1 MSAASGRPTPW
12 ISTTSSWT
20 PSACSRILMTFG
32 SITRKNSACISLV
45 IDKDKTSYEALLAL
59 SAMLKVS
66 SNAYKDERGYKFRLM
81 NLYSS
86 TVSFGAVRYGN
97 KYLFNILLECPLDK
111 FIESSFSSLESKVFK
126 TYKDLIYKG
135 FAHDEAKLMLVKGRM
150 IRDNGDTTAN
160 PFFMALEGL
169 RKNFFPEATFGYP
182 PCGDNT
188 RIMSLTFDD
197 LEKALEAVRK
207 ADAYIGSVGFQK
219 KGREF
224 GKLFSIGEKAPEW
237 KFDISVEDKV
247 SDLSLI
253 KDGITSS
260 CIAIGY
266 QIEAEQG
273 NKGHAL
279 KNILSKVL
287 SDDNSPL
294 FQGLR
299 EEKGLTYGVDVS
311 FPKGDKAMIVSSV
324 IDAKNV
330 DEFIKTTDKLLSTCA
345 ESITQE
351 RLDDIKKA
359 IKTSI
364 DDMFGEPTTYA
375 LALNKSVLN
384 QSPSTAD
391 ELMKLYDSI
400 TLDDV
405 KDAIKSLKKV
415 GSFTVNPSKE
425 N

>member
-1 MSAASGRPTPW
+1 MNKYSGLILRPTGE
-12 ISTTSSWT
+12 
-20 PSACSRILMTFG
+20 F
-32 SITRKNSACISLV
+32 RKNSACISLI

-59 SAMLKVS
+59 SVMLKVS
-66 SNAYKDERGYKFRLM
+66 SNAYKDERGYKLRLM

-330 DEFIKTTDKLLSTCA
+330 NEFIKTTDQLLSTCA

-415 GSFTVNPSKE
+415 GSFTINPSKE

>member
-1 MSAASGRPTPW
+1 MNKYSGLILRP
-12 ISTTSSWT
+12 SGE
-20 PSACSRILMTFG
+20 F
-32 SITRKNSACISLV
+32 RKNSACISLI

-59 SAMLKVS
+59 SVMLKVS
-66 SNAYKDERGYKFRLM
+66 SNAYKDERGYKLRLM

-330 DEFIKTTDKLLSTCA
+330 NEFIKTTDQLLSTCA

-415 GSFTVNPSKE
+415 GSFTINPSKE

>member
-1 MSAASGRPTPW
+1 MNKYSGLILRP
-12 ISTTSSWT
+12 SGE
-20 PSACSRILMTFG
+20 F
-32 SITRKNSACISLV
+32 RKNSACISLV

-59 SAMLKVS
+59 SVMLKVS
-66 SNAYKDERGYKFRLM
+66 SNAYKDERGYKLRLM

-197 LEKALEAVRK
+197 LEKALEAVRE

-224 GKLFSIGEKAPEW
+224 GKLFNIGEKAPEW

-330 DEFIKTTDKLLSTCA
+330 NEFIKTTNQLLSTCA

-415 GSFTVNPSKE
+415 GSFTINPSKE

>member
-1 MSAASGRPTPW
+1 MNKYSGLILRP
-12 ISTTSSWT
+12 SGE
-20 PSACSRILMTFG
+20 F
-32 SITRKNSACISLV
+32 RKNSACISLV

-59 SAMLKVS
+59 SVMLKVS
-66 SNAYKDERGYKFRLM
+66 SNAYKDERGYKLRLM

-160 PFFMALEGL
+160 PFFMAIEGL

-330 DEFIKTTDKLLSTCA
+330 NEFIKTTDKLLSTCA

>member
-1 MSAASGRPTPW
+1 MNKYSGLILRP
-12 ISTTSSWT
+12 SGE
-20 PSACSRILMTFG
+20 F
-32 SITRKNSACISLV
+32 RKNSACISLI

-59 SAMLKVS
+59 SVMLKVS
-66 SNAYKDERGYKFRLM
+66 SNAYKDERGYKLRLM

-324 IDAKNV
+324 IDVKNV
-330 DEFIKTTDKLLSTCA
+330 NEFIKTTDQLLSTCA

-391 ELMKLYDSI
+391 ELIKLYDSI

>member
-1 MSAASGRPTPW
+1 MNKYSGLILRP
-12 ISTTSSWT
+12 SGE
-20 PSACSRILMTFG
+20 F
-32 SITRKNSACISLV
+32 RKNSACISLV

-59 SAMLKVS
+59 SVMLKVS
-66 SNAYKDERGYKFRLM
+66 SNAYKDERGYKLRLM

-182 PCGDNT
+182 PCGDNM

-330 DEFIKTTDKLLSTCA
+330 NEFIKTTDQLLSTCA

-400 TLDDV
+400 TLGDV

-415 GSFTVNPSKE
+415 GSFTINPSKE

>member
-1 MSAASGRPTPW
+1 MNKYSGLILRP
-12 ISTTSSWT
+12 SGE
-20 PSACSRILMTFG
+20 F
-32 SITRKNSACISLV
+32 RKNSACISLV

-59 SAMLKVS
+59 SVMLKVS
-66 SNAYKDERGYKFRLM
+66 SNAYKDERGYKLRLM

-219 KGREF
+219 RGREF

>member
-1 MSAASGRPTPW
+1 MNKYSGLILRP
-12 ISTTSSWT
+12 SGE
-20 PSACSRILMTFG
+20 F
-32 SITRKNSACISLV
+32 RKNSACISLV

-59 SAMLKVS
+59 SVMLKVS
-66 SNAYKDERGYKFRLM
+66 SNAYKDERGYKLRLM

-224 GKLFSIGEKAPEW
+224 GKLFSIGEKAPKW

-330 DEFIKTTDKLLSTCA
+330 NEFIKTTDQLLSTCA

-400 TLDDV
+400 TLGDV

-415 GSFTVNPSKE
+415 GSFTINPSKE

>member
-1 MSAASGRPTPW
+1 MNKYSGLILRP
-12 ISTTSSWT
+12 SGE
-20 PSACSRILMTFG
+20 F
-32 SITRKNSACISLV
+32 RKNSACISLI

-59 SAMLKVS
+59 SVMLKVS
-66 SNAYKDERGYKFRLM
+66 SNAYKDERGYKLRLM

-330 DEFIKTTDKLLSTCA
+330 NEFIKTTDQLLSTCA

-351 RLDDIKKA
+351 RLDDIKRA

-415 GSFTVNPSKE
+415 GSFTINPSKE

>member
-1 MSAASGRPTPW
+1 MNKYSGLILRP
-12 ISTTSSWT
+12 SGE
-20 PSACSRILMTFG
+20 F
-32 SITRKNSACISLV
+32 RKNSACISLV

-59 SAMLKVS
+59 SVMLKVS
-66 SNAYKDERGYKFRLM
+66 SNAYKDERGYKLRLM

-311 FPKGDKAMIVSSV
+311 FPKGDKVMIVSSV

-330 DEFIKTTDKLLSTCA
+330 DEFIKTTDQLLSTCA

-384 QSPSTAD
+384 QSPSTVD

-400 TLDDV
+400 TLGDV

>member
-1 MSAASGRPTPW
+1 MNKYSGLILRP
-12 ISTTSSWT
+12 SGE
-20 PSACSRILMTFG
+20 F
-32 SITRKNSACISLV
+32 RKNSACISLV

-59 SAMLKVS
+59 SVMLKVS
-66 SNAYKDERGYKFRLM
+66 SNAYKDERGYKLRLM

-330 DEFIKTTDKLLSTCA
+330 NEFIKTTDQLLSTCA

-359 IKTSI
+359 KKTSI

-400 TLDDV
+400 TLGDV

>member
-1 MSAASGRPTPW
+1 MNKYSGLILRP
-12 ISTTSSWT
+12 SGE
-20 PSACSRILMTFG
+20 F
-32 SITRKNSACISLV
+32 RKNSACISLI

-59 SAMLKVS
+59 SVMLKVS
-66 SNAYKDERGYKFRLM
+66 SNAYKDERGYKLRLM

-111 FIESSFSSLESKVFK
+111 FIEFSFSSLESKVFK

-160 PFFMALEGL
+160 PFFMAIEGL

-330 DEFIKTTDKLLSTCA
+330 NEFIKTTDQLLSTCA

-415 GSFTVNPSKE
+415 GSFTINPSKE

>member
-1 MSAASGRPTPW
+1 MNKYSGLILRP
-12 ISTTSSWT
+12 SGE
-20 PSACSRILMTFG
+20 F
-32 SITRKNSACISLV
+32 RKNSACISLV

-59 SAMLKVS
+59 SVMLKVS
-66 SNAYKDERGYKFRLM
+66 SNAYKDERGYKLRLM

-197 LEKALEAVRK
+197 LEKALEAVRE

-219 KGREF
+219 RGREF

>member
-1 MSAASGRPTPW
+1 MNKYSGLILRP
-12 ISTTSSWT
+12 SGE
-20 PSACSRILMTFG
+20 F
-32 SITRKNSACISLV
+32 RKNSACISLV

-59 SAMLKVS
+59 SVMLKVS
-66 SNAYKDERGYKFRLM
+66 SNAYKDERGYKLRLM

-224 GKLFSIGEKAPEW
+224 GKLFSIGEKVPEW

-330 DEFIKTTDKLLSTCA
+330 NEFIKTTDQLLSTCA

-359 IKTSI
+359 KKTSI

>member
-1 MSAASGRPTPW
+1 MNKYSGLILRP
-12 ISTTSSWT
+12 SGE
-20 PSACSRILMTFG
+20 F
-32 SITRKNSACISLV
+32 RKNSACISLV

-59 SAMLKVS
+59 SVMLKVS
-66 SNAYKDERGYKFRLM
+66 SNAYKDERGYKLRLM

-253 KDGITSS
+253 KDEITSS

-330 DEFIKTTDKLLSTCA
+330 NEFIKTTDQLLSTCA

-400 TLDDV
+400 TLGDV

-415 GSFTVNPSKE
+415 GSFTINPSKE

>member
-1 MSAASGRPTPW
+1 MNKYSGLILRP
-12 ISTTSSWT
+12 SGE
-20 PSACSRILMTFG
+20 F
-32 SITRKNSACISLV
+32 RKNSACISLV
-45 IDKDKTSYEALLAL
+45 IDKDKTCYEALLVL
-59 SAMLKVS
+59 SVMLKVS
-66 SNAYKDERGYKFRLM
+66 SNAYKDERGYKLRLM

-111 FIESSFSSLESKVFK
+111 YIESSFSSLESKVFK

-135 FAHDEAKLMLVKGRM
+135 FDHDEAKLMLVKGRM

-279 KNILSKVL
+279 KKILSKVL

>member
-1 MSAASGRPTPW
+1 MNKYSGLILRP
-12 ISTTSSWT
+12 SGE
-20 PSACSRILMTFG
+20 F
-32 SITRKNSACISLV
+32 RKNSACISLV

-59 SAMLKVS
+59 SVMLKVS
-66 SNAYKDERGYKFRLM
+66 SNAYKDERGYKLRLM

-111 FIESSFSSLESKVFK
+111 YIESSFSSLESKVFK

-135 FAHDEAKLMLVKGRM
+135 FDHDEAKLMLVKGRM

>member
-1 MSAASGRPTPW
+1 MNKYSGLILRP
-12 ISTTSSWT
+12 SGE
-20 PSACSRILMTFG
+20 F
-32 SITRKNSACISLV
+32 RKNSACISLV

-59 SAMLKVS
+59 SVMLKVS
-66 SNAYKDERGYKFRLM
+66 SNAYKDERGYKLRLM

-311 FPKGDKAMIVSSV
+311 FPKGDKVMIVSSV

-330 DEFIKTTDKLLSTCA
+330 EEFIKTTDKLLSTCA

>member
-1 MSAASGRPTPW
+1 MNKYSGLILRP
-12 ISTTSSWT
+12 SGE
-20 PSACSRILMTFG
+20 F
-32 SITRKNSACISLV
+32 RKNSACISLV

-59 SAMLKVS
+59 SVMLKVS
-66 SNAYKDERGYKFRLM
+66 SNAYKDERGYKLRLM

-126 TYKDLIYKG
+126 TYKDLVYKG

-330 DEFIKTTDKLLSTCA
+330 NEFIKTTDQLLSTCA

-400 TLDDV
+400 TLGDV

>member
-1 MSAASGRPTPW
+1 MNKYSGLILRP
-12 ISTTSSWT
+12 SGE
-20 PSACSRILMTFG
+20 F
-32 SITRKNSACISLV
+32 RKNSACISLV

-59 SAMLKVS
+59 SVMLKVS
-66 SNAYKDERGYKFRLM
+66 SNAYKDERGYKLRLM

-330 DEFIKTTDKLLSTCA
+330 DEFIKTTDQLLSTCA

-359 IKTSI
+359 KKTSI

>member
-1 MSAASGRPTPW
+1 MNKYSGLILRP
-12 ISTTSSWT
+12 SGE
-20 PSACSRILMTFG
+20 F
-32 SITRKNSACISLV
+32 RKNSACISLV

-59 SAMLKVS
+59 SVMLKVS
-66 SNAYKDERGYKFRLM
+66 SNAYKDERGYKLRLM

-135 FAHDEAKLMLVKGRM
+135 FDHDEAKLMLVKGRM

-247 SDLSLI
+247 RDLSLI

-279 KNILSKVL
+279 KKILSKVL

-330 DEFIKTTDKLLSTCA
+330 EEFIKTTDKLLSTCA

-384 QSPSTAD
+384 QFPSTAD

>member
-1 MSAASGRPTPW
+1 MNKYSGLILRP
-12 ISTTSSWT
+12 SGE
-20 PSACSRILMTFG
+20 F
-32 SITRKNSACISLV
+32 RKNSACISLV

-59 SAMLKVS
+59 SVMLKVS
-66 SNAYKDERGYKFRLM
+66 SNAYKDERGYKLRLM

-219 KGREF
+219 KGKEF

>member
-1 MSAASGRPTPW
+1 MNKYSGLILRP
-12 ISTTSSWT
+12 SGE
-20 PSACSRILMTFG
+20 F
-32 SITRKNSACISLV
+32 RKNSACISLI

-59 SAMLKVS
+59 SVMLKVS
-66 SNAYKDERGYKFRLM
+66 SNAYKDERGYKLRLM

-330 DEFIKTTDKLLSTCA
+330 NEFIKTTDQLLSTCA

-351 RLDDIKKA
+351 RLDDIKKV

-415 GSFTVNPSKE
+415 GSFTINPSKE

>member
-1 MSAASGRPTPW
+1 MNKYSGLILRP
-12 ISTTSSWT
+12 SGE
-20 PSACSRILMTFG
+20 F
-32 SITRKNSACISLV
+32 RKNSACISLI

-59 SAMLKVS
+59 SVMLKVS
-66 SNAYKDERGYKFRLM
+66 SNAYKDERGYKLRLM

-224 GKLFSIGEKAPEW
+224 GKLFSIGEKVPEW

-330 DEFIKTTDKLLSTCA
+330 NEFIKTTDQLLSTCA

-415 GSFTVNPSKE
+415 GSFTINPSKE

>member
-1 MSAASGRPTPW
+1 MNKYSGLILRP
-12 ISTTSSWT
+12 SGE
-20 PSACSRILMTFG
+20 F
-32 SITRKNSACISLV
+32 RKNSACISLV
-45 IDKDKTSYEALLAL
+45 IDKEKTSYEALLAL
-59 SAMLKVS
+59 SVMLKVS
-66 SNAYKDERGYKFRLM
+66 SNAYKDERGYKLRLM

-160 PFFMALEGL
+160 PFFMAIEGL

-197 LEKALEAVRK
+197 LEKALEAVRE

>member
-1 MSAASGRPTPW
+1 MNKYSGLILRP
-12 ISTTSSWT
+12 SGE
-20 PSACSRILMTFG
+20 F
-32 SITRKNSACISLV
+32 RKNSACISLV

-59 SAMLKVS
+59 SVMLKVS
-66 SNAYKDERGYKFRLM
+66 SNAYKDERGYKLRLM

-330 DEFIKTTDKLLSTCA
+330 NEFIKTTDKLLSTCA

>member
-1 MSAASGRPTPW
+1 MNKYSGLILRP
-12 ISTTSSWT
+12 SGE
-20 PSACSRILMTFG
+20 F
-32 SITRKNSACISLV
+32 RKNSACISLV

-59 SAMLKVS
+59 SVMLKVS
-66 SNAYKDERGYKFRLM
+66 SNAYKDERGYKLRLM

-207 ADAYIGSVGFQK
+207 ADAYIGSVGFQR

>member
-1 MSAASGRPTPW
+1 MNKYSGLILRP
-12 ISTTSSWT
+12 SGE
-20 PSACSRILMTFG
+20 F
-32 SITRKNSACISLV
+32 RKNSACISLI

-59 SAMLKVS
+59 SVMLKVS
-66 SNAYKDERGYKFRLM
+66 SNAYKDERGYKLRLM

-219 KGREF
+219 KGRQF

-330 DEFIKTTDKLLSTCA
+330 DEFIKTTDQLLSTCA

-415 GSFTVNPSKE
+415 GSFTINPSKE

>member
-1 MSAASGRPTPW
+1 MNKYSGLILRP
-12 ISTTSSWT
+12 SGE
-20 PSACSRILMTFG
+20 F
-32 SITRKNSACISLV
+32 RKNSACISLV

-59 SAMLKVS
+59 SVMLKVS
-66 SNAYKDERGYKFRLM
+66 SNAYKDERGYKLRLM

-287 SDDNSPL
+287 SDDSSPL

-330 DEFIKTTDKLLSTCA
+330 NEFIKTTDQLLSTCA

-384 QSPSTAD
+384 QSPSTVD

-400 TLDDV
+400 TLGDV

>member
-1 MSAASGRPTPW
+1 MNKYSGLILRP
-12 ISTTSSWT
+12 SGE
-20 PSACSRILMTFG
+20 F
-32 SITRKNSACISLV
+32 RKNSACISLV

-59 SAMLKVS
+59 SVMLKVS
-66 SNAYKDERGYKFRLM
+66 SNAYKDERGYKLRLM

-299 EEKGLTYGVDVS
+299 EEKGLTYGVDVL

-330 DEFIKTTDKLLSTCA
+330 EEFIKTTDKLLSTCA

>member
-1 MSAASGRPTPW
+1 MNKYSGLILRP
-12 ISTTSSWT
+12 SGE
-20 PSACSRILMTFG
+20 F
-32 SITRKNSACISLV
+32 RKNSACISLV

-59 SAMLKVS
+59 SVMLKVS
-66 SNAYKDERGYKFRLM
+66 SNAYKDERGYKLRLM

-351 RLDDIKKA
+351 RLDDIKRA

-415 GSFTVNPSKE
+415 GSFTINPSKE

>member
-1 MSAASGRPTPW
+1 MNKYSGLILRP
-12 ISTTSSWT
+12 SGE
-20 PSACSRILMTFG
+20 F
-32 SITRKNSACISLV
+32 RKNSACISLV

-59 SAMLKVS
+59 SVMLKVS
-66 SNAYKDERGYKFRLM
+66 SNAYKDERGYKLRLM

-330 DEFIKTTDKLLSTCA
+330 NEFIKTTDQLLSTCA

-400 TLDDV
+400 TLGDV

-415 GSFTVNPSKE
+415 GSFTINPYKE

>member
-1 MSAASGRPTPW
+1 MNKYSGLILRP
-12 ISTTSSWT
+12 SGE
-20 PSACSRILMTFG
+20 F
-32 SITRKNSACISLV
+32 RKNSACISLV

-59 SAMLKVS
+59 SVMLKVS
-66 SNAYKDERGYKFRLM
+66 SNAYKDERGYKLRLM

-237 KFDISVEDKV
+237 KFDISVKDKV

-330 DEFIKTTDKLLSTCA
+330 DEFIKTTDKLSSTCA

-400 TLDDV
+400 TLGDV

-415 GSFTVNPSKE
+415 GSFTINPSKE

>member
-1 MSAASGRPTPW
+1 MNKYSGLILRP
-12 ISTTSSWT
+12 SGE
-20 PSACSRILMTFG
+20 F
-32 SITRKNSACISLV
+32 RKNSACISLV

-59 SAMLKVS
+59 SVMLKVS
-66 SNAYKDERGYKFRLM
+66 SNAYKDERGYKLRLM

-207 ADAYIGSVGFQK
+207 ADAYIGSVGFQR

-273 NKGHAL
+273 NKGRAL

-330 DEFIKTTDKLLSTCA
+330 EEFIKTTDKLLSTCA

>member
-1 MSAASGRPTPW
+1 MNKYSGLILRP
-12 ISTTSSWT
+12 SGE
-20 PSACSRILMTFG
+20 F
-32 SITRKNSACISLV
+32 RKNSACISLV

-59 SAMLKVS
+59 SVMLKVS
-66 SNAYKDERGYKFRLM
+66 SNAYKDERGYKLRLM

-135 FAHDEAKLMLVKGRM
+135 FDHDEAKLMLVKGRM

-279 KNILSKVL
+279 KKILSKVL

-330 DEFIKTTDKLLSTCA
+330 EEFIKTTDKLLSTCA

-384 QSPSTAD
+384 QSLSTAD

>member
-1 MSAASGRPTPW
+1 MNKYSGLILRP
-12 ISTTSSWT
+12 SGE
-20 PSACSRILMTFG
+20 F
-32 SITRKNSACISLV
+32 RKNSACISLV

-59 SAMLKVS
+59 SVMLKVS
-66 SNAYKDERGYKFRLM
+66 SNAYKDERGYKLRLM

-237 KFDISVEDKV
+237 KFDISVEDKA

-330 DEFIKTTDKLLSTCA
+330 DEFIKTSDKLLSTCA

-400 TLDDV
+400 TLGDV

-415 GSFTVNPSKE
+415 GSFTINPSKE

>member
-1 MSAASGRPTPW
+1 MNKYSGLILRP
-12 ISTTSSWT
+12 SGE
-20 PSACSRILMTFG
+20 F
-32 SITRKNSACISLV
+32 RKNSACISLV

-59 SAMLKVS
+59 SVMLKVS
-66 SNAYKDERGYKFRLM
+66 SNAYKDERGYKLRLM

-330 DEFIKTTDKLLSTCA
+330 DEFIKTTDQLLSTCA

>member
-1 MSAASGRPTPW
+1 MNKYSGLILRP
-12 ISTTSSWT
+12 SGE
-20 PSACSRILMTFG
+20 F
-32 SITRKNSACISLV
+32 RKNSACISLI

-59 SAMLKVS
+59 SVMLKVS
-66 SNAYKDERGYKFRLM
+66 SNAYKDERGYKLRLM

-86 TVSFGAVRYGN
+86 TVSFGTVRYGN

-197 LEKALEAVRK
+197 LEKALDAVRK

-330 DEFIKTTDKLLSTCA
+330 NEFIKTTDQLLSTCA

>member
-1 MSAASGRPTPW
+1 MNKYSGLILRP
-12 ISTTSSWT
+12 SGE
-20 PSACSRILMTFG
+20 F
-32 SITRKNSACISLV
+32 RKNSACISLV

-59 SAMLKVS
+59 SIMLKVS
-66 SNAYKDERGYKFRLM
+66 SNAYKDERGYKLRLM

-150 IRDNGDTTAN
+150 IRDNGDMTAN

-294 FQGLR
+294 FLGLR

-330 DEFIKTTDKLLSTCA
+330 NEFIKTTDQLLSTCA

-400 TLDDV
+400 TLGDV

-415 GSFTVNPSKE
+415 GSFTINPSKE

>member
-1 MSAASGRPTPW
+1 MNKYSGLILRP
-12 ISTTSSWT
+12 SGE
-20 PSACSRILMTFG
+20 F
-32 SITRKNSACISLV
+32 RKNSACISLV

-59 SAMLKVS
+59 SVMLKVS
-66 SNAYKDERGYKFRLM
+66 SNAYKDERGYKLRLM

-311 FPKGDKAMIVSSV
+311 FPKGDKVMIVSSV

-330 DEFIKTTDKLLSTCA
+330 DEFIKTSDKLLSTCA

-415 GSFTVNPSKE
+415 GSFTINPSKE